1 MREMKRAPGIAA
13 AATAGTVPDLRRAA
27 AVRSAAGPDDVGAA
41 GEEPTARPGVD
52 EGVSGVGVGVEA
64 VGRAVPLAVE
74 EDAALMAR
82 VQDGDRHAF
91 GQLVGRHECT
101 VVNYLTRLTR
111 DRGRAE
117 ELAQEA
123 FLRLYERASHYQE
136 RGQLLPYLLRIASNL
151 LRSEER
157 RSRRWR
163 TLSVLVGS
171 SPAPAEPSQER
182 RLLSGEAT
190 RAVEEALAA
199 LPLRYR
205 APLVLREIEG
215 LSYREIAIALQC
227 REGTVKSRI
236 NRGRERLKALLLPYW
251 QG

>member
-1 MREMKRAPGIAA
+1 MKRTPGIAA
-13 AATAGTVPDLRRAA
+13 AASAPLPADVLRR
-27 AVRSAAGPDDVGAA
+27 RPTPGAENGA
-41 GEEPTARPGVD
+41 PPVEPVEPTPGVGVND
-52 EGVSGVGVGVEA
+52 DVSGVGVGVEMA
-64 VGRAVPLAVE
+64 GRAVSRVADD
-74 EDAALMAR
+74 DAALMAR

-91 GQLVGRHECT
+91 GVLVGRHEST

-123 FLRLYERASHYQE
+123 FLRLYERAKHYQE
-136 RGQLLPYLLRIASNL
+136 QGQLLPYLLRIASNL

-171 SPAPAEPSQER
+171 TPPAAPEPSQER

-190 RAVEEALAA
+190 RAVEDALAA

-215 LSYREIAIALQC
+215 LSYREIAVALGC

-236 NRGRERLKALLLPYW
+236 NRGRERLKALLTPYW

>member
-1 MREMKRAPGIAA
+1 MKRAPFIAA
-13 AATAGTVPDLRRAA
+13 AAPSRLAPPLARDPAPGATPAPSRGAGQ
-27 AVRSAAGPDDVGAA
+27 
-41 GEEPTARPGVD
+41 EPASPPGVN
-52 EGVSGVGVGVEA
+52 ECVSGVSVGVEMA
-64 VGRAVPLAVE
+64 CRAVPLAAE
-74 EDAALMAR
+74 DDAALMAR
-82 VQDGDRHAF
+82 VQEGDRQAF
-91 GQLVGRHECT
+91 GQLVGRHEST
-101 VVNYLTRLTR
+101 VINYLTRLTR
-111 DRGRAE
+111 DRSRAE

-123 FLRLYERASHYQE
+123 FLRLYERASRYQE

-163 TLSVLVGS
+163 TLSVLVGA
-171 SPAPAEPSQER
+171 APSAPEPSQER

-190 RAVEEALAA
+190 SVVETALAA

-205 APLVLREIEG
+205 SPLVLREIEG
-215 LSYREIAIALQC
+215 LSYREIAIALGC

-236 NRGRERLKALLLPYW
+236 NRARERLRTLLTPYW